1 MKFGEHATQTHCV
14 AEKAVWKN
22 DCSLLKNLEV
32 AEILILSHHG
42 WICWKCFKVKMFQ
55 LDASDLIAFINVVW
69 DKWTKLHLFNHQL
82 CQKHT
87 FRSLIQ
93 FKWIRCNWI
102 FLIYFIRVSLKLKND
117 QLNQHEKIS
126 IVWPN
131 HEFPEPPGLER
142 NQVLLRTS
150 VQRCCHHL
158 ARCTPEQ

>member
-32 AEILILSHHG
+32 AEIVVLSHHG
-42 WICWKCFKVKMFQ
+42 WICWKRFKVKMFQ
-55 LDASDLIAFINVVW
+55 LDAIDLIAFINVVW
-69 DKWTKLHLFNHQL
+69 DKWTKLYLFNHQL
-82 CQKHT
+82 CQKHM
-87 FRSLIQ
+87 FHSLIQ
-93 FKWIRCNWI
+93 FKWIGCNWI
-102 FLIYFIRVSLKLKND
+102 FSICFIRVSLKLKNA